1 LEDKVEIKSYIS
13 SKDEIVVNNNVDT
26 SDVKVDSKIN
36 LGIGENSTVL
46 TTIEETDT
54 GEIIDYNFDV
64 EITSINGDD
73 FTAIFTDLD
82 TSEKYDVNNTEVQAS
97 WYPLVVIAIHVAR
110 HGIKWAI
117 KKYGKK
123 AVNKAIKVWEEG

>member
-1 LEDKVEIKSYIS
+1 MEDKVETKSYIS
-13 SKDEIVVNNNVDT
+13 SKDEIVVTNNVDT

-54 GEIIDYNFDV
+54 GEIIDYNFNV

-73 FTAIFTDLD
+73 FTAI
-82 TSEKYDVNNTEVQAS
+82 SY
-97 WYPLVVIAIHVAR
+97 
-110 HGIKWAI
+110 
-117 KKYGKK
+117 
-123 AVNKAIKVWEEG
+123 